1 MPRGPPA
8 RTAKIV
14 GHEAWTQPEETTTL
28 SPNHPVNR
36 PVCKRT
42 GLESDTRDGVETSDC
57 GFVPCCG
64 RFGVLHLFQSLE
76 NAASIE
82 SPTCLLFTWRTL
94 FFFFSLPFL
103 FVFVVFCVMVQLMS
117 GPCLG
122 GFVQCIQL
130 CIVHCGTGMF
140 GWSRSSKETRWGRP
154 SELSYGKWYCTRMFV

>member
-94 FFFFSLPFL
+94 FFFFSVAFLCRLLCDGPAHVRSPFRGDL
-103 FVFVVFCVMVQLMS
+103 FNAFSCALWVWHWDVWLVALLQRNS
-117 GPCLG
+117 LG
-122 GFVQCIQL
+122 
-130 CIVHCGTGMF
+130 
-140 GWSRSSKETRWGRP
+140 ETLRTVLW
-154 SELSYGKWYCTRMFV
+154 